1 MFSSSIRNKDD
12 SYVFISCYESLFRSC
27 ITCERKFGSERGLK
41 CHLAVT
47 KDCGTAAKKVQ
58 KAKEIKKRLLRNEA
72 IRSLPMR
79 RIGQHKKS
87 LAVPHKRGAPLSK
100 AEKETILHTYESFK
114 STYKAQCEHYEIL
127 LSTWVY

>member
-12 SYVFISCYESLFRSC
+12 SYVFISRYESLFRSC

-58 KAKEIKKRLLRNEA
+58 KAKEIKRRLLRNEA

-79 RIGQHKKS
+79 RIGQHKKN
-87 LAVPHKRGAPLSK
+87 LAKPHKRGAPLCK
-100 AEKETILHTYESFK
+100 AEKESILHAYESFK
-114 STYKAQCEHYEIL
+114 SMYYITVWKR
-127 LSTWVY
+127 